1 VELHRKWKK
10 MISFTVNNIQHNAS
24 TSLKFHLSE
33 TVVEGAKGDR
43 LSWGSVDPTLIPL
56 RG

>member
-1 VELHRKWKK
+1 MELHRKWKK